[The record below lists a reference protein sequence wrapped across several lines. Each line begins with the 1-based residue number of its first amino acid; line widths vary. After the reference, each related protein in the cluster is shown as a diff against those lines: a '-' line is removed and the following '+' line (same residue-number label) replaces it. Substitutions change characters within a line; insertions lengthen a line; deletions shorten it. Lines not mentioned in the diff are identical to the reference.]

1 MSEETYKPNSVLPLS
16 RNGQSS
22 ICLVHYCTDQA
33 SCFSQKLRMK
43 AALLIHSCTLHGFS
57 RFTPEVA
64 FGARLC
70 SHRSPYGGRVL
81 PGVVDPPTG
90 GECSDFP
97 PRQLAGQLP
106 SFLRRRYSTN
116 VLWICQDEKFAYNRQ
131 MTVSALLNGKTGTI
145 GAAAGILFVS
155 SLVSGLLG
163 FARNGLLSWRFGAG
177 EATDMYFAAFRI
189 PDFLYGILIMGGISA
204 VFLPL
209 FSERMAQGRE
219 EAWKFASNLL
229 NIIIGSLAVF
239 AALVFLFAPQLIPL
253 VAPGFSAAQIET
265 SANLT
270 RLMLLSPILFG
281 ISAVL
286 SGVLHYYQRFFAYAL
301 APVLYNLGII
311 LGILFLAP
319 LWGIW
324 GVAVGVI
331 LGALLHVLIQ
341 APVACKEGVSWQPLW
356 NLKDASVRKAA
367 VLAFPRTIAT
377 AAFYVNIIV
386 MTALASL
393 IAEGSITIFEYANHI
408 QQLPVGLIGV
418 SFALAAFPALS
429 RFAVEQNSAK
439 MRQAFSRT
447 ASNVLFFVLPL
458 SALIFLLRAQ
468 IVRLIYG
475 AGPHFGWD
483 ETRLTAAAL
492 GIFAFGIVFYAL
504 IPLFTRLFFALQDT
518 KTPTFAS
525 VSAVVLNIVSAVFFI
540 GAFAAPN
547 TFSQFFVS
555 ALRLEGIEDIRIL
568 ALPLAFVLAGIFQAS
583 LLLLLLARKT
593 KGVGKKDFLSS
604 AAKTAIATLASGV
617 VTYGMLQLYG
627 RPFPL
632 ETYARVLTQFLL
644 AGAIGALA
652 FVATAFLLRSSEIL
666 SLFVRFRSFLKK

>member
-1 MSEETYKPNSVLPLS
+1 MTVSGLF
-16 RNGQSS
+16 NGQS
-22 ICLVHYCTDQA
+22 
-33 SCFSQKLRMK
+33 K
-43 AALLIHSCTLHGFS
+43 
-57 RFTPEVA
+57 
-64 FGARLC
+64 
-70 SHRSPYGGRVL
+70 
-81 PGVVDPPTG
+81 
-90 GECSDFP
+90 
-97 PRQLAGQLP
+97 
-106 SFLRRRYSTN
+106 
-116 VLWICQDEKFAYNRQ
+116 
-131 MTVSALLNGKTGTI
+131 TI
-145 GAAAGILFVS
+145 GAAAGVLFVS

-163 FARNGLLSWRFGAG
+163 FVRNGLLSWRFGAG

-189 PDFLYGILIMGGISA
+189 PDFLYGVLIMGGISA

-209 FSERMAQGRE
+209 FSERMAEGRE

-239 AALVFLFAPQLIPL
+239 AAFVFLLAPQLIPL
-253 VAPGFSAAQIET
+253 VAPGFSAAQIEM
-265 SANLT
+265 SVNLT

-311 LGILFLAP
+311 FGILFLAP

-324 GVAVGVI
+324 GVALGVI

-341 APVACKEGVSWQPLW
+341 VPAAFKEGFSWQPLW
-356 NLKDASVRKAA
+356 DLKDASVRKAV
-367 VLAFPRTIAT
+367 VLAFPRTIAA
-377 AAFYVNIIV
+377 AAFYANIIV

-429 RFAVEQNSAK
+429 RFAAEQNSAK

-447 ASNVLFFVLPL
+447 ASNILFFVLPL
-458 SALIFLLRAQ
+458 SVLLFLLRAQ

-504 IPLFTRLFFALQDT
+504 IPLFTRSFFAWQDT
-518 KTPTFAS
+518 KTPTLAG
-525 VSAVVLNIVSAVFFI
+525 VSAVALNIASALFFI
-540 GAFAAPN
+540 GALASPN
-547 TFSQFFVS
+547 AFSQFFVS

-568 ALPLAFVLAGIFQAS
+568 ALPLAFVLAGMFQAS

-593 KGVGKKDFLSS
+593 KGVVKEDFLVSVI
-604 AAKTAIATLASGV
+604 KTALASFAAGV
-617 VTYGMLQLYG
+617 VTYGALYLYG
-627 RPFPL
+627 TPFPL
-632 ETYARVLTQFLL
+632 ETYLRVLTQFFL
-644 AGAIGALA
+644 AGSAGA
-652 FVATAFLLRSSEIL
+652 FAFLAAAFLFRSSEML
-666 SLFVRFRSFLKK
+666 SLILRLRSLIQSYGRENS